1 MTPISIASSP
11 MAGPPLLPCVAGA
24 SVCTRSW
31 PIASILKPDTVP
43 LVAEASTVADWLRSS
58 CESTTP
64 GNPRMCTGSPIWAS
78 RVDRAMAGYTP
89 SFTRSRARS
98 RP

>member
-43 LVAEASTVADWLRSS
+43 LVAEASTVAD
-58 CESTTP
+58 
-64 GNPRMCTGSPIWAS
+64 
-78 RVDRAMAGYTP
+78 
-89 SFTRSRARS
+89 
-98 RP
+98 